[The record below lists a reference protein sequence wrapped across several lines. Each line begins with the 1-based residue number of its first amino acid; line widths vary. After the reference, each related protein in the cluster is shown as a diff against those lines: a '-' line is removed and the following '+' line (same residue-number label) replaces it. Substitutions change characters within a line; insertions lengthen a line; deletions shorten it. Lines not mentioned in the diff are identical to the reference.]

1 MDAPTS
7 RESSQQLRKSE
18 SRVLLLLA
26 PLGFLLAWFLT
37 SPQLLL
43 GINWDAA
50 SYVAG
55 VATGRITWS
64 TTPWNN
70 HFAMGHLWFLFGR
83 LGVLCGG
90 TTVDGFR
97 LCGALFFAVMS
108 GVFAQTAFY
117 LCRQRILAALLTLVF
132 MTSWANTVLTMAHEW
147 NVYFLAP
154 ASAILWLSLTR
165 LSRWRWQDSV
175 IAGLLGAGAALISW
189 QAAPYLFPAGYA
201 AFFGCYAHR
210 SESDAATPEVKAA
223 GWRGLVI
230 RLRDV
235 AIILAAFFA
244 GLVSWSLLVAAT
256 SSQKAAALLHVQ
268 FSRPVP
274 SALPHGLPDLGRLIL
289 NVPAQLRST
298 GIAAAFM
305 LLHDFSFHLPRY
317 IVPYWVFGAVTTLGV
332 FALFAL
338 CTWRLIRQRDLRT
351 HLLAST
357 LLVLLLLTSL
367 WHEFWKWE
375 YATMKRFNFLPLLLW
390 LILAS
395 LLRDARLERR
405 GRTLLSVGLLLL
417 GIFQFSQTVR
427 FARRWHAL
435 RPELASY
442 IDSAHTENSWY
453 GRDGRSWFAYLRRL
467 RQQNP
472 TACRFVFALDEF
484 REAGWNFDMM
494 ASLSSELPSYVVLGE
509 RASVAGWRYPPH
521 TVPVEVARQQGL
533 GEACA
538 VVSKDAR
545 RLLQANSAQ
554 PQPLPL
560 PLR

>member
-7 RESSQQLRKSE
+7 CESPQQRSSE

-50 SYVAG
+50 AYVAG

-83 LGVLCGG
+83 LGVRCGG
-90 TTVDGFR
+90 TTIDGFR
-97 LCGALFFAVMS
+97 LCSALFFAVMS
-108 GVFAQTAFY
+108 GVFAQTAFH

-132 MTSWANTVLTMAHEW
+132 MTSWANTVLTMAVEW

-154 ASAILWLSLTR
+154 ASAIIWLSLTR
-165 LSRWRWQDSV
+165 LSRWRWQHSAV
-175 IAGLLGAGAALISW
+175 AGLLGAGAALISW

-210 SESDAATPEVKAA
+210 SEGGAARP
-223 GWRGLVI
+223 WSGLV
-230 RLRDV
+230 RRVRDV
-235 AIILAAFFA
+235 AIILATFFA
-244 GLVSWSLLVAAT
+244 GLVGWSLLVAAT
-256 SSQKAAALLHVQ
+256 SSQRAATLIRVQ

-274 SALPHGLPDLGRLIL
+274 SALPHGLLDLGQLIL

-298 GIAAAFM
+298 GIATAFM

-317 IVPYWVFGAVTTLGV
+317 IVPYWVFGAATTLGV

-338 CTWRLIRQRDLRT
+338 CTRRLIRQRDLRT

-367 WHEFWKWE
+367 WHEYWKWE

-395 LLRDARLERR
+395 LLRDARLGRR
-405 GRTLLSVGLLLL
+405 GRTLLSIGLLLL
-417 GIFQFSQTVR
+417 GVFQLSQTVR

-435 RPELASY
+435 HLELPSY
-442 IDSAHTENSWY
+442 IDSVHTENSWY
-453 GRDGRSWFAYLRRL
+453 GRAGRSWFSYFRHL

-472 TACRFVFALDEF
+472 AACRFVFALDEF
-484 REAGWNFDMM
+484 REAGWNFDMV
-494 ASLSSELPSYVVLGE
+494 ASLSSELPNHVVLGQPS
-509 RASVAGWRYPPH
+509 SVADWRYPPRI
-521 TVPVEVARQQGL
+521 VPVQVARQKGL
-533 GEACA
+533 AEACA

-545 RLLQANSAQ
+545 RLLEANNVQ
-554 PQPLPL
+554 PQ
-560 PLR
+560 R